1 MKAFAAVRSTVTVPI
16 APAHAFDVFTGEIDT
31 WYRRG
36 SSSLHAAGP
45 ASGLRIEPGVGG
57 RLVEVPSDP
66 AEPPRERG
74 LITAWEPPARLV
86 FVDHRDTEVE
96 VRFEAIDGGT
106 RVTLEHRGLDRL
118 PDDVAAR
125 LARYGWQRLAGWF
138 ESYVDTRSEEEC
150 P

>member
-1 MKAFAAVRSTVTVPI
+1 MAVCSSVP
-16 APAHAFDVFTGEIDT
+16 AD
-31 WYRRG
+31 
-36 SSSLHAAGP
+36 
-45 ASGLRIEPGVGG
+45 
-57 RLVEVPSDP
+57 PS
-66 AEPPRERG
+66 AEPRVRG
-74 LITAWEPPARLV
+74 RITAWEPGARLV

-96 VRFEAIDGGT
+96 VRFEAIASGT

-138 ESYVDTRSEEEC
+138 ESYVDIRSEEEC

>member
-1 MKAFAAVRSTVTVPI
+1 MMEHRRYQGVILDLTYDDANAALDWLTRVFGFEERARYVDKDGAVRQ
-16 APAHAFDVFTGEIDT
+16 AEIHI
-31 WYRRG
+31 G
-36 SSSLHAAGP
+36 
-45 ASGLRIEPGVGG
+45 
-57 RLVEVPSDP
+57 
-66 AEPPRERG
+66 
-74 LITAWEPPARLV
+74 
-86 FVDHRDTEVE
+86 DTEVE
-96 VRFEAIDGGT
+96 VRFEAIASGT

>member
-1 MKAFAAVRSTVTVPI
+1 MRAYAAVRSTVTVPL
-16 APAHAFDVFTGEIDT
+16 APAEAFEVFTGEIDA

-36 SSSLHAAGP
+36 ASALHAAGP
-45 ASGLRIEPGVGG
+45 AATLHIEPGLGG
-57 RLVEVPSDP
+57 RLLEVPADRS
-66 AEPPRERG
+66 AEPRERG
-74 LITAWEPPARLV
+74 RITAWEPAARLV

-96 VRFEAIDGGT
+96 VRCDAIDGGT

-118 PDDVAAR
+118 PDEVAAR

-138 ESYVDTRSEEEC
+138 ESFVHERSEEG

>member
-1 MKAFAAVRSTVTVPI
+1 M
-16 APAHAFDVFTGEIDT
+16 
-31 WYRRG
+31 
-36 SSSLHAAGP
+36 
-45 ASGLRIEPGVGG
+45 
-57 RLVEVPSDP
+57 
-66 AEPPRERG
+66 
-74 LITAWEPPARLV
+74 ITAWEPPARLV

-118 PDDVAAR
+118 PDEVAAR

-138 ESYVDTRSEEEC
+138 ESYVHIRSQEG

>member
-1 MKAFAAVRSTVTVPI
+1 M
-16 APAHAFDVFTGEIDT
+16 
-31 WYRRG
+31 
-36 SSSLHAAGP
+36 
-45 ASGLRIEPGVGG
+45 
-57 RLVEVPSDP
+57 
-66 AEPPRERG
+66 
-74 LITAWEPPARLV
+74 

-118 PDDVAAR
+118 PDEVAAR

-138 ESYVDTRSEEEC
+138 ESYVHTRSQEG